1 MSKPTLSTLKKELQQ
16 ARNALKR
23 VLADYTN
30 LEKRVAAER
39 DVIVKL
45 ALVQVISKFL
55 PTLDNLDQAAK
66 HTKDGGILM
75 VAEQFRQVLES
86 EGIRQIGAIGDKFD
100 PKFHQAVEVV
110 EGKDDDKIVEVLAPG
125 FIIDDQIIRPA
136 RVKVAKQQI
145 DKTAEEKV
153 EKASEFGDYA

>member
-16 ARNALKR
+16 AQNALKR

-110 EGKDDDKIVEVLAPG
+110 EGKDDDRIVEVLAPG

>member
-1 MSKPTLSTLKKELQQ
+1 MSKITVSSLKKELHEAQ
-16 ARNALKR
+16 NALKR

-39 DVIVKL
+39 DIIAKL
-45 ALVQVISKFL
+45 VLVQLAAKFL
-55 PTLDNLDQAAK
+55 PIADNLDQAAK

-75 VAEQFRQVLES
+75 VAKQFRQVLES
-86 EGIRQIGAIGDKFD
+86 QGIRQMGAIGEKFD

-136 RVKVAKQQI
+136 RVKVEKKEV
-145 DKTAEEKV
+145 DKTAEEKAG
-153 EKASEFGDYA
+153 EASEFGDYA